1 MPRGRAM
8 TIDVRAQADPGQL
21 AVVNTEHVTPAAAW
35 LIRPAASDESAAAA
49 PGSRITGNA
58 RVPRPPGWLISR
70 RPGSGQRIAARI
82 RAGLAFTGGVCD
94 GHGFLGDAV
103 RGRGPPFTRGCPRG
117 GFRPGGWYPDPL
129 RAPPRL

>member
-1 MPRGRAM
+1 M

-58 RVPRPPGWLISR
+58 RVR
-70 RPGSGQRIAARI
+70 
-82 RAGLAFTGGVCD
+82 
-94 GHGFLGDAV
+94 V
-103 RGRGPPFTRGCPRG
+103 RGDGS
-117 GFRPGGWYPDPL
+117 FRDGRVP
-129 RAPPRL
+129 ASV